1 MALSAEQVRK
11 IARLARIAVN
21 DEQVNDY
28 AGELSSILKLV
39 DQMERVDTS
48 GVEPMAH
55 PQNASQRLRPDEVTE
70 PNRRE
75 RYQAIAPAV
84 EAGLYLVP
92 RVVE

>member
-11 IARLARIAVN
+11 IARLARIAVS

-28 AGELSSILKLV
+28 AGELSSILELV